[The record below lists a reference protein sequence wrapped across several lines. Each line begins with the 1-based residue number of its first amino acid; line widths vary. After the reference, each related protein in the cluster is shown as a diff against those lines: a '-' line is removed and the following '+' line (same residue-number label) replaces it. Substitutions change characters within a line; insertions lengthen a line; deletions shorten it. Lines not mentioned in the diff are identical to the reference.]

1 MSYTPDAMNR
11 KYAHNLASMD
21 APLGDSGVTYH
32 SLLEH
37 PSLLFG
43 DPERIAIFKE
53 DALQS
58 AERRRKDYRT

>member
-1 MSYTPDAMNR
+1 MYTPDVMNR

-21 APLGDSGVTYH
+21 APMGDSGVTYH

-53 DALQS
+53 EALTLAQ
-58 AERRRKDYRT
+58 RRRNDYRS